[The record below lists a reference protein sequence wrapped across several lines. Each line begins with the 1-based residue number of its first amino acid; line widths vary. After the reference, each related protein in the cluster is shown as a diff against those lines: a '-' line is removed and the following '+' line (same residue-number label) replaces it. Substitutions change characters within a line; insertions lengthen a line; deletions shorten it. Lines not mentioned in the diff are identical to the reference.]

1 MRKIEL
7 WRRCHAP
14 VALCALSFA
23 AFSCVNRDYDIEKPI
38 DMTVNL
44 LKDVALPVGDVQK
57 LYLKDI
63 LLGDDESLVGISAD
77 GDYHITF
84 AQGNLD
90 TEIMVPA
97 FEYEGFTHN
106 VSIKTWLTEGAGRI
120 SGNADFG
127 TVHFKY
133 DMESYSLPQEVT
145 GLKRCDVSSSI
156 QLSLRTVAGQ
166 GQMSLAAGA
175 EIRFPDF
182 LVISS
187 NLPYGISRTG
197 ANVFTT
203 TIDFPITN
211 SADFIFPV
219 EAMDFEAIPQGQGLV
234 APGHFKMTADVLLS
248 GSIRI
253 DDLQAG
259 ALPEISG
266 MLKLYP
272 ARFVKAVAKLSKE
285 TEIPVSPVVVG
296 DLPEFL
302 CGEDVVPDLQGLRL
316 DMAVENS
323 FPLGGSMSAGIKT
336 GGTSGTLA
344 SVDLGPVHFSA
355 PAFGQSSRSAFS
367 FSQEGTGAPDGYAD
381 VMTAGFDNLLR
392 TVPQKVEIYDM
403 TVSTDE
409 GYAEIGFGM
418 PYNISADY
426 SLTSPLAFGQDMNL
440 VFIQDMTG
448 FGIDLSDFG
457 LYKAQITLDAVN
469 SVPLDF
475 SLQAEALDAGA
486 NVISGIKIVLDN
498 RISAGSVSSP
508 SESKLVLDIISEG
521 EALAFDGLRLRMAAA
536 SQEPSLAGMPL
547 NKDQGIE
554 LKNLVLRV
562 PEGITLDLGN
572 GNDGE

>member
-14 VALCALSFA
+14 VPLCALSFA
-23 AFSCVNRDYDIEKPI
+23 AFSCVNSDYDIEKPI

-197 ANVFTT
+197 ASLSAINAENQQIAKQTPNFTPKNVKLGVFVFFK
-203 TIDFPITN
+203 ID
-211 SADFIFPV
+211 
-219 EAMDFEAIPQGQGLV
+219 
-234 APGHFKMTADVLLS
+234 
-248 GSIRI
+248 
-253 DDLQAG
+253 
-259 ALPEISG
+259 
-266 MLKLYP
+266 
-272 ARFVKAVAKLSKE
+272 
-285 TEIPVSPVVVG
+285 
-296 DLPEFL
+296 
-302 CGEDVVPDLQGLRL
+302 
-316 DMAVENS
+316 
-323 FPLGGSMSAGIKT
+323 SMG
-336 GGTSGTLA
+336 
-344 SVDLGPVHFSA
+344 
-355 PAFGQSSRSAFS
+355 R
-367 FSQEGTGAPDGYAD
+367 
-381 VMTAGFDNLLR
+381 
-392 TVPQKVEIYDM
+392 
-403 TVSTDE
+403 
-409 GYAEIGFGM
+409 
-418 PYNISADY
+418 
-426 SLTSPLAFGQDMNL
+426 
-440 VFIQDMTG
+440 
-448 FGIDLSDFG
+448 
-457 LYKAQITLDAVN
+457 
-469 SVPLDF
+469 
-475 SLQAEALDAGA
+475 
-486 NVISGIKIVLDN
+486 
-498 RISAGSVSSP
+498 
-508 SESKLVLDIISEG
+508 
-521 EALAFDGLRLRMAAA
+521 
-536 SQEPSLAGMPL
+536 
-547 NKDQGIE
+547 
-554 LKNLVLRV
+554 
-562 PEGITLDLGN
+562 
-572 GNDGE
+572 